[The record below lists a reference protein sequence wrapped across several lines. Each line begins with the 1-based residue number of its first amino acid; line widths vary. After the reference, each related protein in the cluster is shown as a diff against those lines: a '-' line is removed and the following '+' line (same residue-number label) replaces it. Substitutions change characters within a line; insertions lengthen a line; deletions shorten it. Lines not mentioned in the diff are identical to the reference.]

1 MYCQRSCSHRELRFA
16 NYSLELVLFQFS
28 SVQFMCCEE
37 AFTPQPQSITTLWPV
52 LIKLNTVPR
61 KANSHRRARHDKTVL
76 SVSRPLRQ
84 RELNFRQ
91 LNTVADR
98 KFEVSTRS
106 QQWSYSHR
114 HTRHDRDSTVLSCLV
129 RRRELGI
136 RVGGVSAV
144 SQSRTAAVGG
154 RGDMR
159 TAVLIVL
166 SR

>member
-37 AFTPQPQSITTLWPV
+37 AFIPNRRASPHVYP

-91 LNTVADR
+91 LKTVADR

-114 HTRHDRDSTVLSCLV
+114 HTRHDRDRTVLSCLV